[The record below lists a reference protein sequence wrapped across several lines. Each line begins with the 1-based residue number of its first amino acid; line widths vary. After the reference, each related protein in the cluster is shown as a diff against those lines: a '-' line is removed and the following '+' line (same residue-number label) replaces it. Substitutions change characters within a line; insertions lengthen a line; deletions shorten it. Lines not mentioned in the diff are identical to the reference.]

1 MSNKFLEKVAISNDS
16 YLDPYRSKGGDAPPS
31 RTQEVIGSGIATGLI
46 GAAAASSAY
55 GAVNAIRDRP
65 VESVIKGG
73 LPVEQQLANAG
84 LVQKSRLDLIGQGLK
99 RGAKYG
105 LLGAGAIG
113 AGTAYFSPESLGLSK
128 RAASNEQLRSGG
140 NEPMMPHIN
149 RAMGQDASTG
159 GKVGALIGSGLG
171 VAAGIAA
178 HSPWSA
184 VTGAALGGLGGWIG
198 GSLTGG
204 AVGIPHGIVN
214 SMIAERQLRQDTRAK
229 EESNRYLQK
238 VANNLTEV
246 PISGWNP
253 DSYARKLGWE
263 DPRKAA
269 LHAGAMSLAMAPPRS
284 GDGSMGH
291 NVSTAAM
298 TALNA
303 SSAHTEAEE
312 FNQRLREIL
321 EAQEHGVRT
330 GDMSLHHE
338 LKEDLMEDP
347 HASMWGGR
355 VAGGIIGAMTGGAAA
370 NVLGAS
376 PLGIGA
382 GALIGGGL
390 VGWGMG
396 AMGQAGAEYHNDHT
410 EGLLRAREA
419 YLRAKLVKSA
429 SFEQAIN
436 SGKTAMH
443 KFWDNGS
450 HHIPHPTSG
459 PSLGHHVDDNLS
471 RLSKDIDLKD
481 TRNDEAFHNTMLI
494 GALTAPVLGTA
505 AILHH
510 NKTAALLKKADEQA
524 DQARIMVRSHNQS
537 MRPYY
542 NVSPE
547 VSQAVQAGVLG
558 TGAYLASKGLSHVH
572 AGFGKAAPYLAGA
585 TALASATGIG
595 SAIDHQNVR
604 DNQDQAAQLRESMR
618 VFKRS
623 QELAKQA
630 EDSIPHDYKPGLAAG
645 AIDAGMGVGLG
656 SLGAYISKKHF
667 GGKYAPLLIGGME
680 GAAAMTATDIFQRKH
695 EKEMHDALT
704 TH

>member
-214 SMIAERQLRQDTRAK
+214 SMIAERQLRQDISAK
-229 EESNRYLQK
+229 SEASRYLQK

-284 GDGSMGH
+284 GEGSMGH
-291 NVSTAAM
+291 NVGTAAM

-303 SSAHTEAEE
+303 SSAHSEAED

-330 GDMSLHHE
+330 GDMDLHHE
-338 LKEDLMEDP
+338 LKEDLMQDP
-347 HASMWGGR
+347 HASKWSGRIVGGIMGAM
-355 VAGGIIGAMTGGAAA
+355 AGGATA
-370 NVLGAS
+370 NVLGGN

-390 VGWGMG
+390 GGWGMG
-396 AMGQAGAEYHNDHT
+396 ALAESGAENHNENT
-410 EGLLRAREA
+410 EHILRAREA

-429 SFEQAIN
+429 S
-436 SGKTAMH
+436 
-443 KFWDNGS
+443 
-450 HHIPHPTSG
+450 
-459 PSLGHHVDDNLS
+459 
-471 RLSKDIDLKD
+471 
-481 TRNDEAFHNTMLI
+481 
-494 GALTAPVLGTA
+494 LT
-505 AILHH
+505 
-510 NKTAALLKKADEQA
+510 KKADEQA

-547 VSQAVQAGVLG
+547 ISQAAQAATLG
-558 TGAYLASKGLSHVH
+558 GGAYLASKGLSHVH
-572 AGFGKAAPYLAGA
+572 SGFGKAAPYLAGA

-630 EDSIPHDYKPGLAAG
+630 EESIPHDYKPGLAAG

-656 SLGAYISKKHF
+656 SLGAYISKRHF
-667 GGKYAPLLIGGME
+667 NGKYAPLLIGGME

-695 EKEMHDALT
+695 EKEMHDALK

>member
-1 MSNKFLEKVAISNDS
+1 MSNKFLEKVA
-16 YLDPYRSKGGDAPPS
+16 
-31 RTQEVIGSGIATGLI
+31 
-46 GAAAASSAY
+46 
-55 GAVNAIRDRP
+55 
-65 VESVIKGG
+65 
-73 LPVEQQLANAG
+73 
-84 LVQKSRLDLIGQGLK
+84 
-99 RGAKYG
+99 
-105 LLGAGAIG
+105 
-113 AGTAYFSPESLGLSK
+113 
-128 RAASNEQLRSGG
+128 ASNEHLIGV
-140 NEPMMPHIN
+140 EPMMPHVN
-149 RAMGQDASTG
+149 KAMTYDSATG
-159 GKVGALIGSGLG
+159 GKVGALAGSALG
-171 VAAGIAA
+171 AAAGI
-178 HSPWSA
+178 SA
-184 VTGAALGGLGGWIG
+184 GAPLSALAGAALGGLGGWVA
-198 GSLTGG
+198 GSLAGG

-214 SMIAERQLRQDTRAK
+214 SMIAERQLRQDIAAK
-229 EESNRYLQK
+229 AEANRYLQK

-303 SSAHTEAEE
+303 NSAHTEAEE

-338 LKEDLMEDP
+338 LKEDLMDDP

-355 VAGGIIGAMTGGAAA
+355 VVGGIMGAMTGGAAA
-370 NVLGAS
+370 NVLGAN

-390 VGWGMG
+390 GGWGMG
-396 AMGQAGAEYHNDHT
+396 ALAQAGAEYHNDHT

-443 KFWDNGS
+443 KFWDSGS
-450 HHIPHPTSG
+450 HHIPHPTTG

-481 TRNDEAFHNTMLI
+481 TRNDEVFHNTMLI

-505 AILHH
+505 AIMHH

-547 VSQAVQAGVLG
+547 ISQAAQAATLG
-558 TGAYLASKGLSHVH
+558 GGAYLASKGLSHVH
-572 AGFGKAAPYLAGA
+572 SGFGKAAPYLAGA

-630 EDSIPHDYKPGLAAG
+630 EESIPHDYKPGLAAG

-656 SLGAYISKKHF
+656 SLGAYISKKHLN
-667 GGKYAPLLIGGME
+667 GKYAPLLIGGME

-695 EKEMHDALT
+695 EKEMHDALK

>member
-1 MSNKFLEKVAISNDS
+1 MSNKFLEKVA
-16 YLDPYRSKGGDAPPS
+16 
-31 RTQEVIGSGIATGLI
+31 
-46 GAAAASSAY
+46 
-55 GAVNAIRDRP
+55 
-65 VESVIKGG
+65 
-73 LPVEQQLANAG
+73 
-84 LVQKSRLDLIGQGLK
+84 
-99 RGAKYG
+99 
-105 LLGAGAIG
+105 
-113 AGTAYFSPESLGLSK
+113 
-128 RAASNEQLRSGG
+128 ASNEQLRAGG

-149 RAMGQDASTG
+149 KAMGRDSSTG
-159 GKVGALIGSGLG
+159 GKVGALAGSAIG
-171 VAAGIAA
+171 AAYGI
-178 HSPWSA
+178 SKGNPWSA
-184 VTGAALGGLGGWIG
+184 IGGAAVGGFSGWLGGA
-198 GSLTGG
+198 LTGG

-214 SMIAERQLRQDTRAK
+214 SMIAERQLRQDVDAK
-229 EESNRYLQK
+229 GDTNRYLQK

-246 PISGWNP
+246 PTSGWNP

-284 GDGSMGH
+284 GDGTMGH

-355 VAGGIIGAMTGGAAA
+355 IAGGIIGGLTGGAAA
-370 NVLGAS
+370 NVLGAN
-376 PLGIGA
+376 PLGIAA
-382 GALIGGGL
+382 GALVGGGL
-390 VGWGMG
+390 AGWGMG
-396 AMGQAGAEYHNDHT
+396 AMGEAAAGYHNDHT

-419 YLRAKLVKSA
+419 YLRAKLMTKSA
-429 SFEQAIN
+429 NLEKAVN

-443 KFWDNGS
+443 KFWDSGS
-450 HHIPHPTSG
+450 HHIPHPASG
-459 PSLGHHVDDNLS
+459 PSIGHHVDDNLAH
-471 RLSKDIDLKD
+471 LSKDIDLRD
-481 TRNDEAFHNTMLI
+481 TRKDEAFHNTMLI

-505 AILHH
+505 AIMHH

-542 NVSPE
+542 SVSPE
-547 VSQAVQAGVLG
+547 VSQAAQAATLG

-604 DNQDQAAQLRESMR
+604 DNQDQAAQLRESLR

-630 EDSIPHDYKPGLAAG
+630 EESIPHDYKPGLAAG
-645 AIDAGMGVGLG
+645 AIDAGMGIGLG

-667 GGKYAPLLIGGME
+667 NGKYAPLLIGGME

-695 EKEMHDALT
+695 EKEMHDALQ

>member
-1 MSNKFLEKVAISNDS
+1 MNKYLEKA
-16 YLDPYRSKGGDAPPS
+16 
-31 RTQEVIGSGIATGLI
+31 
-46 GAAAASSAY
+46 
-55 GAVNAIRDRP
+55 
-65 VESVIKGG
+65 
-73 LPVEQQLANAG
+73 
-84 LVQKSRLDLIGQGLK
+84 
-99 RGAKYG
+99 
-105 LLGAGAIG
+105 
-113 AGTAYFSPESLGLSK
+113 
-128 RAASNEQLRSGG
+128 AASNEQLRSGG

-149 RAMGQDASTG
+149 RAMGQDSSTT
-159 GKVGALIGSGLG
+159 GKVGALAGSAIGAAYGLSKG
-171 VAAGIAA
+171 N
-178 HSPWSA
+178 PWSA
-184 VTGAALGGLGGWIG
+184 LGGAALGGFSGWLGGAAV
-198 GSLTGG
+198 GG

-269 LHAGAMSLAMAPPRS
+269 LHAGAMSLAMTPPRS

-338 LKEDLMEDP
+338 LKEDLMDDP

-355 VAGGIIGAMTGGAAA
+355 VVGGIMGAMTGGAAA

-390 VGWGMG
+390 GGWGMG
-396 AMGQAGAEYHNDHT
+396 ALTQAGAEYHNDHT

-429 SFEQAIN
+429 S
-436 SGKTAMH
+436 
-443 KFWDNGS
+443 
-450 HHIPHPTSG
+450 
-459 PSLGHHVDDNLS
+459 
-471 RLSKDIDLKD
+471 
-481 TRNDEAFHNTMLI
+481 
-494 GALTAPVLGTA
+494 LT
-505 AILHH
+505 
-510 NKTAALLKKADEQA
+510 KKADAYA
-524 DQARIMVRSHNQS
+524 DQARVMVRSRNKS
-537 MRPYY
+537 VRPYSE
-542 NVSPE
+542 VSPE
-547 VSQAVQAGVLG
+547 VAQAVESAAMGG
-558 TGAYLASKGLSHVH
+558 GAYLASKGLSHVH
-572 AGFGKAAPYLAGA
+572 SGFGKAAPYLAGA

-630 EDSIPHDYKPGLAAG
+630 EESIPHDYKPGLAAG

-667 GGKYAPLLIGGME
+667 NGKYAPLLIGGME

>member
-1 MSNKFLEKVAISNDS
+1 MSNKFLEKVA
-16 YLDPYRSKGGDAPPS
+16 
-31 RTQEVIGSGIATGLI
+31 
-46 GAAAASSAY
+46 
-55 GAVNAIRDRP
+55 
-65 VESVIKGG
+65 
-73 LPVEQQLANAG
+73 
-84 LVQKSRLDLIGQGLK
+84 
-99 RGAKYG
+99 
-105 LLGAGAIG
+105 
-113 AGTAYFSPESLGLSK
+113 
-128 RAASNEQLRSGG
+128 ASNEHLIGV
-140 NEPMMPHIN
+140 EPMMPHVN
-149 RAMGQDASTG
+149 KAMTYDSATG
-159 GKVGALIGSGLG
+159 GKVGALAGSALG
-171 VAAGIAA
+171 AAAGI
-178 HSPWSA
+178 SA
-184 VTGAALGGLGGWIG
+184 GAPLSALAGAALGGLGGWVA
-198 GSLTGG
+198 GSLAGG

-214 SMIAERQLRQDTRAK
+214 SMIAERQLRQDIAAK
-229 EESNRYLQK
+229 AEANRYLQK

-269 LHAGAMSLAMAPPRS
+269 LHAGAMSLAMVPPRS

-303 SSAHTEAEE
+303 SSAHSEAEE

-338 LKEDLMEDP
+338 LKEDLMDDP

-355 VAGGIIGAMTGGAAA
+355 VAGGLLGAVAGGATA
-370 NVLGAS
+370 NMLGAN

-382 GALIGGGL
+382 GALVGGGL
-390 VGWGMG
+390 AGWGMG
-396 AMGQAGAEYHNDHT
+396 ALAQAGAEYHNDHT

-443 KFWDNGS
+443 KFWDSGS
-450 HHIPHPTSG
+450 HHIPHPTTG
-459 PSLGHHVDDNLS
+459 PSLGHHVDDF
-471 RLSKDIDLKD
+471 KAATKHEHDWHDGM
-481 TRNDEAFHNTMLI
+481 ML
-494 GALTAPVLGTA
+494 GAATIPLVGTA
-505 AILHH
+505 ALLHH

-547 VSQAVQAGVLG
+547 ISQAAQAATLG
-558 TGAYLASKGLSHVH
+558 GGAYLASKGLSHVH
-572 AGFGKAAPYLAGA
+572 SGFGKAAPYLAGA

-630 EDSIPHDYKPGLAAG
+630 EESIPHDYKPGLAAG

-656 SLGAYISKKHF
+656 SLGAYISKRHF
-667 GGKYAPLLIGGME
+667 NGKYAPLLIGGME

-695 EKEMHDALT
+695 EKEMHDALK

>member
-214 SMIAERQLRQDTRAK
+214 SMIAERQLRQDIAAK
-229 EESNRYLQK
+229 AEANRYLQK

-269 LHAGAMSLAMAPPRS
+269 LHAGAMSLAMTPPRS

-338 LKEDLMEDP
+338 LKEDLMDDP

-355 VAGGIIGAMTGGAAA
+355 VVGGIMGAMTGGAAA
-370 NVLGAS
+370 NVLGAN

-390 VGWGMG
+390 GGWGMG
-396 AMGQAGAEYHNDHT
+396 ALTQAGAEYHNDHT

-429 SFEQAIN
+429 S
-436 SGKTAMH
+436 
-443 KFWDNGS
+443 
-450 HHIPHPTSG
+450 
-459 PSLGHHVDDNLS
+459 
-471 RLSKDIDLKD
+471 
-481 TRNDEAFHNTMLI
+481 
-494 GALTAPVLGTA
+494 LT
-505 AILHH
+505 
-510 NKTAALLKKADEQA
+510 KKADAYA
-524 DQARIMVRSHNQS
+524 DQARVMVRSRNKS
-537 MRPYY
+537 VRPYSE
-542 NVSPE
+542 VSPE
-547 VSQAVQAGVLG
+547 VAQAVESAAMGG
-558 TGAYLASKGLSHVH
+558 GAYLASKGLSHVH
-572 AGFGKAAPYLAGA
+572 AGFGKAAPYLAGGAALA
-585 TALASATGIG
+585 TATGLG
-595 SAIDHQNVR
+595 RAIDHQDVR
-604 DNQDQAAQLRESMR
+604 DNQDEAAALRVSDRIFKESQ
-618 VFKRS
+618 S
-623 QELAKQA
+623 LAKKA
-630 EDSIPHDYKPGLAAG
+630 EESIPHDYKPGLAAG

-667 GGKYAPLLIGGME
+667 NGKYAPLLIGGME

-695 EKEMHDALT
+695 EKEMHDALK